1 MPASIEEVKLTPK
14 GSEKEIVHYAVKGTR
29 QTQRPGQPE
38 RTGYEVGR
46 RIREMCGF
54 DMTQEEFDERI
65 GISQNYL
72 STMER
77 GKVEIGAEILLRISR
92 EFAKSIEWLLTGEG

>member
-1 MPASIEEVKLTPK
+1 MPSRAKSRGKPASVDW
-14 GSEKEIVHYAVKGTR
+14 AA
-29 QTQRPGQPE
+29 
-38 RTGYEVGR
+38 VGR
-46 RIREMCGF
+46 RVREMRGF
-54 DMTQEEFDERI
+54 DMTQEEFAERI

-92 EFAKSIEWLLTGEG
+92 EFMKSVEWLLTGEG